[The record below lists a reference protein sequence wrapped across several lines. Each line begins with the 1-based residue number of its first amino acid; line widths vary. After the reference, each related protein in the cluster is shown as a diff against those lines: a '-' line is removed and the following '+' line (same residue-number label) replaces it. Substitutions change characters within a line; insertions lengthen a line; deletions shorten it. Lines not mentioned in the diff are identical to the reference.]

1 MVHSENAPEVLR
13 AMADELEWLAEC
25 EQRVRQSAAIRQWR
39 PWERSTGPRTAAGK
53 ARVVQNAYKGGARR
67 LLRTLSRLLNNL
79 DTSGIRD
86 TALARLERALEFSRR

>member
-13 AMADELEWLAEC
+13 AMADELEWLAER